1 MFDSALGIMM
11 AIGPF
16 ILVVALIYAVLQYRH
31 RRKLLDGHRERTTR
45 RMYTDESAQ
54 QDHLTGESGARPSGP
69 TPNDIT

>member
-16 ILVVALIYAVLQYRH
+16 ILAVALIYVALQYRH
-31 RRKLLDGHRERTTR
+31 RRRTLDHE
-45 RMYTDESAQ
+45 RMYTDENAQ
-54 QDHLTGESGARPSGP
+54 QDHLKGARGARPASP